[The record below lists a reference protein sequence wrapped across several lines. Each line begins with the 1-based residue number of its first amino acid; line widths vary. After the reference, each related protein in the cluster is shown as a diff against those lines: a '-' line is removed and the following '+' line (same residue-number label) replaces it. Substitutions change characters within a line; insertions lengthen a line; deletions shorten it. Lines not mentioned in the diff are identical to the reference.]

1 MLDVAI
7 VDDEEDVRAE
17 LGQMVR
23 RFCAQEGER
32 VCVHEY
38 ADGSE
43 LLNANGAQAHDVI
56 LLDIEMARVDGMDAA
71 HELRRRGVGTQIVF
85 VTNMA
90 QYAIRGCE
98 VGAFDFIVKPV
109 EYPVFAFKFKRVLE
123 AVRARRRDLVT
134 LETRDGFVRMDAT
147 DILYV
152 EVRGHK
158 LTYHTTR
165 GPIEIWGTMK
175 AAAAEL
181 EPLGFAACNAC
192 YLVNLDHVTGL
203 SGEYVRVGEESLK
216 MSRGKSRDF
225 VDPRAHALDGEVAW
239 TPRFSTR
246 PGPPWCASPPCCLPQ
261 SSRSACPTCP
271 GARAFWPGLPW
282 PSQPTSFCST
292 RTCW

>member
-43 LLNANGAQAHDVI
+43 LLDANGAQAHDVI
-56 LLDIEMARVDGMDAA
+56 LLDIEMGPGGTAWTPPTSCG
-71 HELRRRGVGTQIVF
+71 RRGVGTQIVF

-90 QYAIRGCE
+90 QYAIRGYE

-158 LTYHTTR
+158 LTLPHHAR
-165 GPIEIWGTMK
+165 PHRDLGHHE

-225 VDPRAHALDGEVAW
+225 VDAL
-239 TPRFSTR
+239 TR
-246 PGPPWCASPPCCLPQ
+246 SMG
-261 SSRSACPTCP
+261 R
-271 GARAFWPGLPW
+271 
-282 PSQPTSFCST
+282 
-292 RTCW
+292 

>member
-7 VDDEEDVRAE
+7 VDDEGDVRAE

-32 VCVHEY
+32 VAVREY
-38 ADGSE
+38 ADGAE
-43 LLNANGAQAHDVI
+43 LLDAAAASAHDVI
-56 LLDIEMARVDGMDAA
+56 LLDIEMSQVDGMDAA

-90 QYAIRGCE
+90 QYAIRGYE
-98 VGAFDFIVKPV
+98 VGAFDFVVKPV

-134 LETRDGFVRMDAT
+134 LETRDGFVRMDAA

-225 VDPRAHALDGEVAW
+225 VDAL
-239 TPRFSTR
+239 TR
-246 PGPPWCASPPCCLPQ
+246 SMG
-261 SSRSACPTCP
+261 R
-271 GARAFWPGLPW
+271 
-282 PSQPTSFCST
+282 
-292 RTCW
+292 

>member
-1 MLDVAI
+1 MVGFATGCRLARSSCRLRPASRILCVLKGVAMLDVAI

-17 LGQMVR
+17 LEQMVR

-32 VCVHEY
+32 ACVHEY

-43 LLNANGAQAHDVI
+43 LLDANGAQAHDVI

-71 HELRRRGVGTQIVF
+71 HELRRRGVGMQIVF

-90 QYAIRGCE
+90 QYAIRGYE

-134 LETRDGFVRMDAT
+134 LETRDGFVRMDAA

-225 VDPRAHALDGEVAW
+225 VDAL
-239 TPRFSTR
+239 TR
-246 PGPPWCASPPCCLPQ
+246 SMG
-261 SSRSACPTCP
+261 R
-271 GARAFWPGLPW
+271 
-282 PSQPTSFCST
+282 
-292 RTCW
+292 

>member
-7 VDDEEDVRAE
+7 VDDEKNVREE
-17 LGQMVR
+17 LAQMVL
-23 RFCAQEGER
+23 RFASQEGIRAKTHAYVDGADLLAALGAGEA
-32 VCVHEY
+32 VH
-38 ADGSE
+38 DI
-43 LLNANGAQAHDVI
+43 V

-90 QYAIRGCE
+90 QYAIRGYE

-134 LETRDGFVRMDAT
+134 LETRDGFVRMDAA

-225 VDPRAHALDGEVAW
+225 VDAL
-239 TPRFSTR
+239 TR
-246 PGPPWCASPPCCLPQ
+246 SMG
-261 SSRSACPTCP
+261 R
-271 GARAFWPGLPW
+271 
-282 PSQPTSFCST
+282 
-292 RTCW
+292 

>member
-1 MLDVAI
+1 M
-7 VDDEEDVRAE
+7 
-17 LGQMVR
+17 
-23 RFCAQEGER
+23 
-32 VCVHEY
+32 
-38 ADGSE
+38 
-43 LLNANGAQAHDVI
+43 
-56 LLDIEMARVDGMDAA
+56 
-71 HELRRRGVGTQIVF
+71 
-85 VTNMA
+85 
-90 QYAIRGCE
+90 
-98 VGAFDFIVKPV
+98 

-134 LETRDGFVRMDAT
+134 LETRDGFVRMDAA

-158 LTYHTTR
+158 LTYHTMR

-225 VDPRAHALDGEVAW
+225 VDAL
-239 TPRFSTR
+239 TR
-246 PGPPWCASPPCCLPQ
+246 SMG
-261 SSRSACPTCP
+261 R
-271 GARAFWPGLPW
+271 
-282 PSQPTSFCST
+282 
-292 RTCW
+292 